1 MPHITPL
8 IVLNTLIKHE
18 TLTLTDLAKEE
29 NIGMSLRPDDLQ
41 SVLDELNSEGFVD
54 VLNGVS
60 PATYTITTNGI
71 SEGTRLSNKFE
82 VQ

>member
-1 MPHITPL
+1 MPQMTPL

-18 TLTLTDLAKEE
+18 TLTLHDLAKEE

-41 SVLDELNSEGFVD
+41 SVLDELNNNGFVD
-54 VLNGVS
+54 ILNNVS
-60 PATYTITTNGI
+60 PVTYTITTDGI
-71 SEGTRLSNKFE
+71 SEGARLSDKFE

>member
-1 MPHITPL
+1 MPQITPL

-18 TLTLTDLAKEE
+18 TLTLDDLTKEE

-41 SVLDELNSEGFVD
+41 SVLDELNTGGYVD

-60 PATYTITTNGI
+60 PVTYTITTDGI
-71 SEGTRLSNKFE
+71 TEGARLSDKFE